1 MPKVNP
7 KNGNQTKDD
16 IFPWTLSNV
25 IAFFT
30 GPTIARYFTEFYN
43 SHLSV
48 SMQKWAKTNKDK

>member
-25 IAFFT
+25 IAFST
-30 GPTIARYFTEFYN
+30 GPTIAKYFTEFYN

-48 SMQKWAKTNKDK
+48 SMQK